1 MALLRASFK
10 LHDNAPLVTL
20 SSRQLMAVT
29 VGKNAPI
36 LIKKEVIK
44 SLGKGQTGNRE
55 VLNNRKRHLG
65 TKCIMASRRRKR
77 GQTG

>member
-36 LIKKEVIK
+36 LIKKGGHKVSRK
-44 SLGKGQTGNRE
+44 RSDRHKE
-55 VLNNRKRHLG
+55 VLNNRN
-65 TKCIMASRRRKR
+65 TI
-77 GQTG
+77 